1 MASSSLAFLPL
12 NHQLLSKPIAKSHL
26 QRRKLSSQN
35 VGRFINTTSKMSISS
50 NSHEMQSACALSGL
64 APLEAILFDV
74 DGTLCDSDPLHYF
87 LFREMLQEV
96 GFNGSVPISEEF
108 FVQNISG
115 KHNDAIRAFLF
126 PEWDV
131 ERSLKFI
138 DDKEA
143 MFLRLASQHLK
154 PVNGIHNMCKWVEEC
169 GLKRAA
175 VTNSRRENAELM
187 ISILGLSNFFDILVI
202 GCECMRPKP
211 YPEPYLKALQALN
224 VYPNHTFV
232 FEVCFNSPNY
242 VVN

>member
-50 NSHEMQSACALSGL
+50 NSHEMQ
-64 APLEAILFDV
+64 
-74 DGTLCDSDPLHYF
+74 
-87 LFREMLQEV
+87 
-96 GFNGSVPISEEF
+96 
-108 FVQNISG
+108 
-115 KHNDAIRAFLF
+115 
-126 PEWDV
+126 
-131 ERSLKFI
+131 
-138 DDKEA
+138 
-143 MFLRLASQHLK
+143 RLASQHLK

-232 FEVCFNSPNY
+232 FEDSVSGVKAGVAAGITVVGLTRRSSEHSLIDAGASFLIEDFNDPKLQAALKGLEMEETAL
-242 VVN
+242 V